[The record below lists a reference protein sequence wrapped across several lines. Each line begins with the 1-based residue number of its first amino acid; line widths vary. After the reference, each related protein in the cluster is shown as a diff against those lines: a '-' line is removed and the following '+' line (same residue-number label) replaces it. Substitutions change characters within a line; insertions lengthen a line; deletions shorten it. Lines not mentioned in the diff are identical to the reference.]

1 MGLLLAFS
9 RTNVEFCLVSTEG
22 LRNPIPSA
30 LAKANVLAYTLP
42 KAYAPLC
49 LRPLKGLPT
58 PLPGPYNRPM
68 HSLFLGRSM
77 PAGDILFFALET
89 GVSRL
94 QQHQPW
100 LHKPSG
106 PEPGRSRAGAVPE
119 TEPEPEPEKEPET
132 TGRRRSRRR
141 AGAGPEPEM
150 GRSRAG
156 AGPEPESRRRKK
168 AIVGGNHKWP
178 GLSLNLHLPGL

>member
-1 MGLLLAFS
+1 
-9 RTNVEFCLVSTEG
+9 
-22 LRNPIPSA
+22 
-30 LAKANVLAYTLP
+30 
-42 KAYAPLC
+42 
-49 LRPLKGLPT
+49 
-58 PLPGPYNRPM
+58 
-68 HSLFLGRSM
+68 M
-77 PAGDILFFALET
+77 PAGDILFFALAT

-94 QQHQPW
+94 QQYQSW

-119 TEPEPEPEKEPET
+119 PEPEPEKEPET
-132 TGRRRSRRR
+132 GRSRAGAGPEPEMGRSR

-168 AIVGGNHKWP
+168 AIVGRCGHGHNPRGSPFWQAVRAYGARRGSWRRASWP
-178 GLSLNLHLPGL
+178 ASARSWTAASQGGPCCRSWPQRAAG